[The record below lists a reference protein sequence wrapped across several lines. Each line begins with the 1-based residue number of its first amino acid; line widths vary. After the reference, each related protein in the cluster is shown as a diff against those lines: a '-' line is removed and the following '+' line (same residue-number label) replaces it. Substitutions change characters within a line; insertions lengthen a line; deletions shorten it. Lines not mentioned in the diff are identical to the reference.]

1 MIFTMHTAQQT
12 SGVEMKVQV
21 EMERVRAEASLETE
35 PNPDVFERQ
44 GDFID
49 NYSLRCRELSSKLGR
64 ILRLM
69 KLTGAYYGGTSL
81 NENQQRDSS
90 RCYLR
95 FYCAIALLGQWTF
108 FAHAIISLFYE
119 GLSRMR
125 NFYVLLL
132 FSVWSLQCALV
143 ATISLTILP
152 MRPKNPRRF
161 KRFITNLLST
171 ATDFSGITMQSVN
184 RLLALV
190 CFFAVFN
197 SIRHAVLDI
206 FGQVSLTKFRP
217 WNGLIH
223 YRFLHLLF
231 GAYCSCSWA
240 IPFLLFCISSA
251 ILAGMFESLEKKVLS
266 DVSSSLD
273 LGALRREHQKLCET
287 VALADEVF
295 SPFLL
300 ASVISDIPLIC
311 INFHQ
316 VVKSPSSNVTFI
328 FCVSYWFVAAV
339 TKLVILMKF
348 GVRVNEKVKRW
359 VRLGRFHVNLFNSIY
374 RTYQLST

>member
-1 MIFTMHTAQQT
+1 
-12 SGVEMKVQV
+12 MKVQV
-21 EMERVRAEASLETE
+21 EMERVRAEASLEIE
-35 PNPDVFERQ
+35 PNPDVAERQ
-44 GDFID
+44 EDFID
-49 NYSLRCRELSSKLGR
+49 NYGLRCRELSSKFGR
-64 ILRLM
+64 VLRLM
-69 KLTGAYYGGTSL
+69 KLTGAYYGETSL
-81 NENQQRDSS
+81 NESQQRDSS

-95 FYCAIALLGQWTF
+95 FYCAIALLGQWVF
-108 FAHAIISLFYE
+108 FAQAIISLFYE

-125 NFYVLLL
+125 NFYFSLV

-143 ATISLTILP
+143 ATISLAILP
-152 MRPKNPRRF
+152 MRQKKPRRF

-171 ATDFSGITMQSVN
+171 STDFSGITMQSVN
-184 RLLALV
+184 RLLAMA
-190 CFFAVFN
+190 CFVAVFN
-197 SIRHAVLDI
+197 SICLGVLDVS
-206 FGQVSLTKFRP
+206 GQVSLTKFRP

-231 GAYCSCSWA
+231 GAFCSCSWA
-240 IPFLLFCISSA
+240 IPFVLFCVSSA

-266 DVSSSLD
+266 DVPSSLD

-300 ASVISDIPLIC
+300 ALVISDIPLIC

-316 VVKSPSSNVTFI
+316 VLKSPSSNVIFI
-328 FCVSYWFVAAV
+328 FSVSYWFVAAV

-348 GVRVNEKVKRW
+348 GVRVNEKVKQC
-359 VRLGRFHVNLFNSIY
+359 VRLGRFYINFFNSIY
-374 RTYQLST
+374 RTHQLSS